1 MRAFVCV
8 TLCVSELRAHLATST
23 SAYWAE
29 SGSPLGVCVGSLAG
43 STFLNEATVFPLL
56 IGYLER
62 SQGVREHLIY
72 TSLTVRG
79 RM

>member
-8 TLCVSELRAHLATST
+8 TLCVSGHTST
-23 SAYWAE
+23 SAYGAE
-29 SGSPLGVCVGSLAG
+29 SGSPLGVCVGSLAR

-62 SQGVREHLIY
+62 SQG
-72 TSLTVRG
+72 G
-79 RM
+79 